1 MLYIGDKIFYPG
13 YGAGEIINI
22 EEKEVF
28 ETIDKYYVIK
38 LTNGLITMIPVDT
51 RKSKGIRKC
60 LTKEECIS
68 CLKILKEKPSS
79 MPGKWLDRY
88 KIYTKTIK
96 TGDLSNMCSV
106 LKDVIAIRKK
116 KKLSNSEE
124 NFYEDILNMVSEEIS
139 TVIGVDIE
147 SAKEIILNPDTLK
160 RLQ

>member
-38 LTNGLITMIPVDT
+38 LVNGLITMMPVNT

-60 LTKEECIS
+60 LTKEECIR
-68 CLKILKEKPSS
+68 CLEILNEKASS

-139 TVIGVDIE
+139 IVLDIDLE
-147 SAKEIILNPDTLK
+147 SAKKIVLNPDSLDVIK
-160 RLQ
+160 